1 MNILTNLDLR
11 GRVLEVVKRFPVP
24 VIFSIFTTIALIISI
39 DFLESDSMRLAIAGF
54 VGFLAVLNLSI
65 AKESFKLENRTYY
78 LLLAIISALLI
89 WFFYNIPNDNL
100 SDHTCFWFFSG
111 GLSIFLHLLIS
122 VIPHSKVYDEVSF
135 INYNTKLF
143 IAWMQAALYGII
155 LYLAL
160 CLAIL
165 ALDNLFN
172 IQFSYLIYA
181 KLFIL
186 IGGVFHVFFFL
197 SEIPDDFYTFK
208 ITIGKSIFKIITSY
222 IFIPVVI
229 VYGIILFAYLIKLIL
244 FSQFVDWVSAM
255 IIIYFTLGI
264 LTYLFSCYFENDSE
278 AAICKWFKKVF
289 FIISGPL
296 VALLFYVVYVNYTI
310 HGITEDIYLS
320 FLTAIFI
327 LIVSLYLLFKNN
339 GDKRIFP
346 LTFMFLTLFAVCF
359 GPLSLCN
366 LPISDAQKRLIKDF
380 ESMGLIKNDQFVFND
395 SISHQDTTFNIQ
407 NQLSFLEGR
416 KKLDFLDKYDTQG
429 FLKKENSDLSYY
441 RIMNALNIRNNFIP
455 DDENVFQIF
464 NSSEKVIE
472 LKGFDKII
480 PIVNDFDAVSVNEY
494 LKVEN
499 SLMKLVIGGNEIG
512 TYNVADELYKL
523 SQNQHLDQILE
534 INIGQYYIR
543 IHVISAN
550 GNNIDGSFKIVNLEG
565 IALIKSINNE

>member
-1 MNILTNLDLR
+1 
-11 GRVLEVVKRFPVP
+11 
-24 VIFSIFTTIALIISI
+24 
-39 DFLESDSMRLAIAGF
+39 
-54 VGFLAVLNLSI
+54 
-65 AKESFKLENRTYY
+65 
-78 LLLAIISALLI
+78 
-89 WFFYNIPNDNL
+89 
-100 SDHTCFWFFSG
+100 
-111 GLSIFLHLLIS
+111 
-122 VIPHSKVYDEVSF
+122 
-135 INYNTKLF
+135 
-143 IAWMQAALYGII
+143 
-155 LYLAL
+155 
-160 CLAIL
+160 
-165 ALDNLFN
+165 
-172 IQFSYLIYA
+172 
-181 KLFIL
+181 
-186 IGGVFHVFFFL
+186 
-197 SEIPDDFYTFK
+197 
-208 ITIGKSIFKIITSY
+208 
-222 IFIPVVI
+222 
-229 VYGIILFAYLIKLIL
+229 
-244 FSQFVDWVSAM
+244 
-255 IIIYFTLGI
+255 
-264 LTYLFSCYFENDSE
+264 
-278 AAICKWFKKVF
+278 
-289 FIISGPL
+289 
-296 VALLFYVVYVNYTI
+296 
-310 HGITEDIYLS
+310 
-320 FLTAIFI
+320 
-327 LIVSLYLLFKNN
+327 
-339 GDKRIFP
+339 
-346 LTFMFLTLFAVCF
+346 
-359 GPLSLCN
+359 
-366 LPISDAQKRLIKDF
+366 
-380 ESMGLIKNDQFVFND
+380 MGLIKNDQFVFND